1 MPPASDTSD
10 LRALARVILDR
21 EDEEQALIQR
31 PRYDLHPVSRRF
43 EDGARTGLVVGLTLG
58 LASTGV
64 VSPGVPHTPHWF
76 VWFALFTASGTTIG
90 ACWGALIGL
99 GVRASQRRQLDREL
113 ALLVDEPPR

>member
-43 EDGARTGLVVGLTLG
+43 EDGARTGAIVGLTVT
-58 LASTGV
+58 LASTGI
-64 VSPGVPHTPHWF
+64 VSPGVPHASHWF
-76 VWFALFTASGTTIG
+76 VSFLIFTGGGTSIG

-99 GVRASQRRQLDREL
+99 GVRASQRRHLDREL
-113 ALLVDEPPR
+113 ASLVDEQSR